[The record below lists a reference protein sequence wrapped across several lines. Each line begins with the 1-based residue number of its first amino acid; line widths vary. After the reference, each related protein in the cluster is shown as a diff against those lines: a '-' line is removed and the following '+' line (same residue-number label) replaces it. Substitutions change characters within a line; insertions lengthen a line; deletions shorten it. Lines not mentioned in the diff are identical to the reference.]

1 MARLLLVAL
10 CIACASAFSPPATLA
25 PRTVV
30 ARTASVEMG
39 ARGKSQAQRG
49 NINLLK
55 KPSAKKAAPKR
66 GGKVAASRRSP
77 HCCRRQ
83 QLPCYAP
90 PPAQHAGFS
99 PVLHPTDARSGGAGA
114 AARRGAPRFPRRQLP
129 RRRQG
134 RQRRRQVASGRQ
146 VPHGR
151 LPDRTPCPPSAR
163 ARARRGADPAA
174 ALPPTPPLRCPLPS
188 SSDPPSSPCAV
199 PRAVEEGPL
208 DACTAAASPP
218 V

>member
-114 AARRGAPRFPRRQLP
+114 APRQDAPWLPRGQLP
-129 RRRQG
+129 RRP
-134 RQRRRQVASGRQ
+134 RRGERVEGE

-151 LPDRTPCPPSAR
+151 LAHRTPPPRPRVASRGRPPTAAPPQHPAALLAEPAAPPRSSRSRGRASSAR
-163 ARARRGADPAA
+163 ARAVRSCSLA
-174 ALPPTPPLRCPLPS
+174 PLK
-188 SSDPPSSPCAV
+188 
-199 PRAVEEGPL
+199 
-208 DACTAAASPP
+208 AS
-218 V
+218 

>member
-55 KPSAKKAAPKR
+55 KPKAKKAAPKR
-66 GGKVAASRRSP
+66 GKVAASRRSP

-83 QLPCYAP
+83 QLPCCAP
-90 PPAQHAGFS
+90 QPAEHAGFS
-99 PVLHPTDARSGGAGA
+99 PGLHPTVAL
-114 AARRGAPRFPRRQLP
+114 RRP
-129 RRRQG
+129 RRR
-134 RQRRRQVASGRQ
+134 
-146 VPHGR
+146 
-151 LPDRTPCPPSAR
+151 PSAR
-163 ARARRGADPAA
+163 RSAASSRATSSAA
-174 ALPPTPPLRCPLPS
+174 ATRRASRRRSTARTARSSYAAATTTRRVAQPTPDGRSPPAPQ
-188 SSDPPSSPCAV
+188 PPSSLSPPPRPAV
-199 PRAVEEGPL
+199 PGAVEEQVRHGRAPL
-208 DACTAAASPP
+208 DPAL
-218 V
+218 

>member
-55 KPSAKKAAPKR
+55 KPKAKKAAPKR
-66 GGKVAASRRSP
+66 GKVAASRRSP

-83 QLPCYAP
+83 QLPCCAP
-90 PPAQHAGFS
+90 QPAEHAGFS
-99 PVLHPTDARSGGAGA
+99 PALHPTVARSGG
-114 AARRGAPRFPRRQLP
+114 
-129 RRRQG
+129 
-134 RQRRRQVASGRQ
+134 
-146 VPHGR
+146 
-151 LPDRTPCPPSAR
+151 
-163 ARARRGADPAA
+163 
-174 ALPPTPPLRCPLPS
+174 
-188 SSDPPSSPCAV
+188 
-199 PRAVEEGPL
+199 
-208 DACTAAASPP
+208 
-218 V
+218 